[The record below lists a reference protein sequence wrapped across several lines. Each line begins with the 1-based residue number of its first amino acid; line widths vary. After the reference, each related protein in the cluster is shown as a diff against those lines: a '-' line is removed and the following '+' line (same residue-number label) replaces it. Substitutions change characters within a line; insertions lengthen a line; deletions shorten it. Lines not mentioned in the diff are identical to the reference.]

1 MELILVSS
9 CLLGSPVRY
18 NGSHKLVDNAILS
31 RWLREGRVVAVCPE
45 VAGGMPIPRPA
56 AEIVGG
62 GGGTAVLAGWARVVD
77 SEGNDV
83 SQAFSDGAN
92 TALRQVR
99 SNAIRLAVLKEDS
112 PSCGS
117 SFIYDGRFN
126 GNRIREQ
133 GVTAALLER
142 EGVRVFSEAQFN
154 EAEVYLRSLET
165 DG

>member
-1 MELILVSS
+1 M
-9 CLLGSPVRY
+9 
-18 NGSHKLVDNAILS
+18 A
-31 RWLREGRVVAVCPE
+31 GR
-45 VAGGMPIPRPA
+45 
-56 AEIVGG
+56 
-62 GGGTAVLAGWARVVD
+62 ARVVD